1 MTQLNNLFE
10 LSCDTKYQS
19 STQDKKNKKNKSRIE
34 YLNGYS
40 NIFSPR
46 SVMQL

>member
-10 LSCDTKYQS
+10 LSCGTKYQS
-19 STQDKKNKKNKSRIE
+19 STQDKKKEKKSRIE